1 MNKQIVYKKIDQ
13 IKPYEKNPRKN
24 DEAVEYVA
32 NSIKEFGFKDNI
44 CVIENKYIITDKGK
58 VYTIYYDKRGIK
70 EQKPRKH
77 TNGYLKVTIFGKD
90 QYIHR
95 LVGYCFLDNPNNYKE
110 ISHEDNDKTNNDVN
124 NLKWCTRSYNNKKV
138 FIDGI
143 RTSKEM
149 KKIAKKPKLGLRKLE
164 NEIVKEIKKSKL
176 SDSQLSKIYNI
187 TRGTAYQIRHD
198 KTYREVI

>member
-1 MNKQIVYKKIDQ
+1 MEIIVKKIEELT
-13 IKPYEKNPRKN
+13 PYEKNPRKN
-24 DEAVEYVA
+24 DSAVDYVA
-32 NSIKEFGFKDNI
+32 KSIKEFGFKDNI

-77 TNGYLKVTIFGKD
+77 TNGYLRATIFGKD

-95 LVGYCFLDNPNNYKE
+95 LVGYCFIDNPNNYKE
-110 ISHEDNDKTNNDVN
+110 ISHEDNDKENNNVN
-124 NLKWCTRSYNNKKV
+124 NLKWCMRNYNNKKI

-143 RTSKEM
+143 RTNEEM
-149 KKIAKKPKLGLRKLE
+149 KIIAEKPKLKLRKLD
-164 NEIVKEIKKSKL
+164 NEIIRTIRNSKL
-176 SDSQLSKIYNI
+176 SDKKLSELYKIA
-187 TRGTAYQIRHD
+187 RGTIYQIRHN